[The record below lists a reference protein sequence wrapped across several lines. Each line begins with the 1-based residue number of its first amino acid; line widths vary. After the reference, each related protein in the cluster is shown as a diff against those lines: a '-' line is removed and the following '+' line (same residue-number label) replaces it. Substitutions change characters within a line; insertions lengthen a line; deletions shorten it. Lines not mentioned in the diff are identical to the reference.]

1 MKQLLIIILQLAVV
15 CSVNAQN
22 YYPKLDG
29 TYIENYD
36 GDTFKCS
43 VLVVSE
49 KRGVDFERKIM
60 TIRLLNVDTYEIN
73 KKSQNYEENKKAFE
87 AKKLVRELLED
98 GKIEI
103 YPKYK
108 DNYGRFV
115 CEVYPSRSLE
125 SLKQI
130 LESKNLTTGKY
141 EDLKIKKPR
150 IIYYKK

>member
-1 MKQLLIIILQLAVV
+1 MKQLLIIILQLAVF

-22 YYPKLDG
+22 Y
-29 TYIENYD
+29 
-36 GDTFKCS
+36 
-43 VLVVSE
+43 
-49 KRGVDFERKIM
+49 
-60 TIRLLNVDTYEIN
+60 
-73 KKSQNYEENKKAFE
+73 FE
-87 AKKLVRELLED
+87 AKKLVRELLEN

-108 DNYGRFV
+108 DHYGRFV

-141 EDLKIKKPR
+141 TEMKVKKPR
-150 IIYYKK
+150 IIYYQK